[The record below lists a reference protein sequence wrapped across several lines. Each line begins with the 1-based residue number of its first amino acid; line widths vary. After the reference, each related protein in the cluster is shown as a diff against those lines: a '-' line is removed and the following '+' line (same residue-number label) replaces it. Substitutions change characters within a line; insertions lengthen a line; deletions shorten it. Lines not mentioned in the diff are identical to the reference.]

1 MRARALALA
10 AVLLFFSGA
19 TALVYQVLWL
29 RLLGLVFGV
38 TVYAASTV
46 LASFMAGLGLGSL
59 LGGRLADRLS
69 RPLWGYGVAEVLVG
83 LFALLSHAAL
93 AWTSGAYV
101 ALQPRLAGSFGLLT
115 ASRFVLAFLVLLV
128 PTTLMGAS
136 FPLVARSPLL
146 ARSALGPRL
155 GWLYATNTAG
165 GIAGTL
171 AAGLYLIGSHGI
183 AASFRLAA
191 LVNVLVGLLAIV
203 TSWRLREASLPPS
216 ASELEPSVVIPSGIG
231 DEVAPDRGPGRLVLA
246 VFTLSGFASLGLEI
260 VWFRILS
267 LFLQTTTYAFTA
279 MLATVLS
286 GIAAGSTLAARLLR
300 RSRDPLLLL
309 AVLEA
314 ATAVACAASLWAVD
328 GGLGIL
334 GWTQGAFGRAEGRR
348 GAVTLVL
355 SFAVLFPATLLLG
368 VAFPV
373 GLRLA
378 AQGRPESEGRRV
390 GRFYALN
397 VFGSILGALAAGFL
411 LLPRWGSRASVLLL
425 AGVFLLAGL
434 ALLAALAPRRP
445 RLAVIAAGASA
456 TVFAA
461 VAVAA
466 PDPFDVAVVRRHGGA
481 RVLYHREGVQATV
494 SVLQTPEGRRVLFLD
509 GLHQANDSRGVV
521 AIHREI
527 AALGLALHPDPR
539 QALVIGLGGG
549 VTAGAL
555 SRDGRLA
562 VRVVELSRAVTG
574 ASELFRHVNDDVL
587 QRANVGL
594 RVDDGRN
601 FLLLNRDRYD
611 VLTADI
617 IQPHHAGAG
626 SLYSVEYFR
635 LARAALA
642 EGGIMVQWV
651 SPYSELHFKA
661 ILRTFL
667 AVFPD
672 ATLWSDGTLV
682 VGGAGPV
689 RPDGAAFAR
698 RLGEPGARAALA
710 SLGLDS
716 FDALHGRYLADAD
729 SLRKFVGEGPILTDD
744 QPRVEF
750 YLSLPRSDR
759 PVDLAGLFRR

>member
-1 MRARALALA
+1 VA
-10 AVLLFFSGA
+10 AALLFLSGA
-19 TALVYQVLWL
+19 CALVYQVLWL

-59 LGGRLADRLS
+59 LGGRLADRLR
-69 RPLWGYGVAEVLVG
+69 RPLWGYGAAEAMVG
-83 LFALLSHAAL
+83 LFAFLSRAAL
-93 AWTSGAYV
+93 GRLEGAYV
-101 ALQPRLAGSFGLLT
+101 ALQPTLAGSFGLLT
-115 ASRFVLAFLVLLV
+115 AGRFVLAFLVLLV

-136 FPLVARSPLL
+136 FPLVVRSPLL
-146 ARSALGPRL
+146 ARSALGPRV

-171 AAGLYLIGSHGI
+171 AAGLYLIGSQGI

-191 LVNVLVGLLAIV
+191 LVNVAVGVLAV
-203 TSWRLREASLPPS
+203 FTSWRLQEASAAPAGREAPEAS
-216 ASELEPSVVIPSGIG
+216 AAVRPGSAE
-231 DEVAPDRGPGRLVLA
+231 DAAPTEGVRRLVLA
-246 VFTLSGFASLGLEI
+246 VFALSGFASLGLEI

-279 MLATVLS
+279 MLATVLA
-286 GIAAGSTLAARLLR
+286 GIAAGSALAARLLR
-300 RSRDPLLLL
+300 RSRDPLVLL

-314 ATAVACAASLWAVD
+314 ATALACALSLLAID

-334 GWTQGAFGRAEGRR
+334 GWAHDVLGKAEARR

-373 GLRLA
+373 GLRHA
-378 AQGRPESEGRRV
+378 AQGSAGSEGRRV
-390 GRFYALN
+390 GQFYALN
-397 VFGSILGALAAGFL
+397 VFGSIAGALLAGFL
-411 LLPRWGSRASVLLL
+411 FLPRWGSRTSVLLL
-425 AGVFLLAGL
+425 SGLFLLSAL
-434 ALLAALAPRRP
+434 ALLAGVARRRP
-445 RLAVIAAGASA
+445 GLALTAAGV
-456 TVFAA
+456 TVAGFAA
-461 VAVAA
+461 AA
-466 PDPFDVAVVRRHGGA
+466 LTVPDPFDVVVVRRHGGA
-481 RVLYHREGVQATV
+481 RVLYHREGVQTTV

-521 AIHREI
+521 GIHREI
-527 AALGLALHPDPR
+527 AALGLALHPNPR
-539 QALVIGLGGG
+539 RALVIGLGGG

-555 SRDGRLA
+555 SRDGQVA
-562 VRVVELSRAVTG
+562 VQVVELSRAVTG
-574 ASELFRHVNDDVL
+574 AAELFRHVNDDVL
-587 QRANVGL
+587 HRRNVGL

-601 FLLLNRDRYD
+601 FLLLNHDRFD
-611 VLTADI
+611 VVTADI

-651 SPYSELHFKA
+651 SPYSEAHFKA

-667 AVFPD
+667 TVFPD

-682 VGGAGPV
+682 VGGLAPV
-689 RPDGAAFAR
+689 RPDAAAFAR
-698 RLGEPGARAALA
+698 RLEEPSARAALG

-716 FDALHGRYLADAD
+716 FHDLSTRYLADAQ

-750 YLSLPRSDR
+750 YLSMPRGDR